1 MGEPMASIQVTLLTA
16 EGCHYCAHAKEI
28 LARLAQEWPLAV
40 EEISI
45 HTPDGSERALR
56 DGIAFPP
63 GIYVNGALFGYGR
76 LSEGKLR
83 QRLAKLVTS

>member
-1 MGEPMASIQVTLLTA
+1 MIQITLLSA
-16 EGCHYCAHAKEI
+16 DGCHYCAHAREV
-28 LARLAQEWPLAV
+28 LARLGQEWPLAV

-45 HTPDGSERALR
+45 HTPVGSERALR

-83 QRLAKLVTS
+83 LHLAKLVAS